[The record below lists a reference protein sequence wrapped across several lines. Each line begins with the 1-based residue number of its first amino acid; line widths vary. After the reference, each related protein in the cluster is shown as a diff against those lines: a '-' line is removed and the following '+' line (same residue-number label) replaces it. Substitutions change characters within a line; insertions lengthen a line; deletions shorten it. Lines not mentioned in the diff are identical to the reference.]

1 MEYKTF
7 RILVILGLEVSYK
20 REMICNNCYPSLEG
34 PLETGLSHLDANYPK
49 LVGRYLSLLE
59 NLI

>member
-1 MEYKTF
+1 MF
-7 RILVILGLEVSYK
+7 RLLVILGLEVSYK
-20 REMICNNCYPSLEG
+20 REMICNNRYPSLEG
-34 PLETGLSHLDANYPK
+34 PLEIGSSYLDSNYPK